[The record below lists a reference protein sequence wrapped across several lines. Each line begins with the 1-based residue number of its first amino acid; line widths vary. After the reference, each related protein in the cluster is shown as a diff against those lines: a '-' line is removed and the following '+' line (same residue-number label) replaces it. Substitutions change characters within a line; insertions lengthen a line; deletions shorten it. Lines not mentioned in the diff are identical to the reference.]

1 MNYFDMNKGAYVRT
15 GLLNERSI
23 VKPIE
28 YITKEEL
35 EEKIMSAQSA
45 YVEMNTKI
53 RDNRDSIDD
62 LYDRHGVMCSNLN
75 NLMAHIYA
83 QESAP
88 KVGKRR
94 RRVVIQYD

>member
-1 MNYFDMNKGAYVRT
+1 MTYFDMNKGAYVRT
-15 GLLNERSI
+15 DLRNEKSVAR
-23 VKPIE
+23 PIE
-28 YITKEEL
+28 YITKKEW
-35 EEKIMSAQSA
+35 EEKLMSVQSA

-53 RDNRDSIDD
+53 RENRDSIED
-62 LYDRHGVMCSNLN
+62 LYYKHGAMCSNLN
-75 NLMAHIYA
+75 NLMAHIYT